1 MPRQTVKWNENKD
14 DSRKRHKNKF
24 MLFVARERTHRGER
38 GSRECRPISKCHLG
52 SLEWNAGNVCTTFSV
67 LLVGSCESRE
77 IKADN
82 NECRPFCC
90 RSHVTMRRSLIRMRF
105 LRTQPRYSK
114 LPSIIFNFNYI
125 YAAPIL
131 LRVSFFLCFS
141 FLFSPFAWGDE
152 SAARQKEISDWSP
165 RERTTH
171 LMRFFRDVQ
180 CAVIDA
186 DLKCMEI
193 AAYTHRQ
200 IRATILIEQTHI
212 NQDKGKRLS
221 LVGDPSRP

>member
-1 MPRQTVKWNENKD
+1 
-14 DSRKRHKNKF
+14 
-24 MLFVARERTHRGER
+24 MLFLWPASERTKER
-38 GSRECRPISKCHLG
+38 G
-52 SLEWNAGNVCTTFSV
+52 LENVVRSAIAIWAGWNGMPGMCVRHFR

-77 IKADN
+77 MQADN
-82 NECRPFCC
+82 NQCRPFCC
-90 RSHVTMRRSLIRMRF
+90 RSHVTMRRGLIRMRF

-141 FLFSPFAWGDE
+141 FLFSPLARGDD

-171 LMRFFRDVQ
+171 LMRFSRDV
-180 CAVIDA
+180 
-186 DLKCMEI
+186 
-193 AAYTHRQ
+193 
-200 IRATILIEQTHI
+200 
-212 NQDKGKRLS
+212 
-221 LVGDPSRP
+221 